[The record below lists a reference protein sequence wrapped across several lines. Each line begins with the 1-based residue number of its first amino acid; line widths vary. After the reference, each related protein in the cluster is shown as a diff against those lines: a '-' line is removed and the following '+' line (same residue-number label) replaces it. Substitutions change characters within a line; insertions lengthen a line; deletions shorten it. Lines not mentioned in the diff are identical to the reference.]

1 MVDHVEVIK
10 KQMDDTRTSLADKIE
25 ALETQV
31 TDTVKEATH
40 DVTDTVKTVKE
51 TVEDVTDSV
60 KEAVGDVTQSV
71 SDTVEEVTHNVA
83 SFFDVTGHV
92 RRHPWAGLGA
102 SVAAGFLVGRILP
115 RGRSAAAEAFHEAP
129 SLSAYAANAPDYNRA
144 GFFNNPAP
152 APVATAP
159 AAAEES
165 RPKGWL
171 WEQLE
176 HFKGLAVGAVM
187 GMVRDLAVRN
197 LPGQI
202 GEKVAE
208 EVNNLTTR
216 LGGEKFT
223 EPVLPQEPS
232 SGRSNPD
239 HNGKQTFTGSGV

>member
-40 DVTDTVKTVKE
+40 DVTDTVKTVKD

-60 KEAVGDVTQSV
+60 KEAVGDVTHAV
-71 SDTVEEVTHNVA
+71 ADTVEEVTHNVA

-92 RRHPWAGLGA
+92 RRHPWPGLGA
-102 SVAAGFLVGRILP
+102 SVAAGFLLGRLLP
-115 RGRSAAAEAFHEAP
+115 RGRSAEAEAFREAP
-129 SLSAYAANAPDYNRA
+129 SLSAYASHAPDYNRA
-144 GFFNNPAP
+144 GFFNASSPAP
-152 APVATAP
+152 AAP
-159 AAAEES
+159 EPAAAAEES
-165 RPKGWL
+165 KPKGWL

-202 GEKVAE
+202 GQKVAE
-208 EVNNLTTR
+208 EVNNLTTQ

-223 EPVLPQEPS
+223 EPILPQEP
-232 SGRSNPD
+232 GRSTPD
-239 HNGKQTFTGSGV
+239 HNGKQTFSGSGV